1 MASLIDP
8 QHAQFKPKRTTDRP
22 LARFHDDESGK
33 VSLLASI
40 MMLALVAL
48 AGLIGNTGHAAKEK
62 LETQNAADSIAY
74 SSSLWMAR
82 GMNALT
88 ATNHLLGEATAISV
102 VHEALGG
109 PELDLRI
116 TQNTNENRSLDSII
130 RSLVPFA
137 PVAPLTIYTPQPIP
151 NIDKRVVTFV
161 TDRTSPVNRG
171 DMQAFA
177 TIYDSRMALKR
188 QLAVILPAKSF
199 ANLGF
204 LVPPPWG
211 YLTAGIAY
219 GVHIAGTANIV
230 LIGKEWFVLEALEAI
245 AKAFKPVKKVV
256 ESQLVPTLAAHAQF
270 VSSYDQTENKF
281 KPGILNGAVERVV
294 LDLEGKLD
302 VEASL
307 FPKFKEL
314 RLPVVYEPKPNMRG
328 TSQPTAEW
336 GTDVPALSQP
346 DVDSGEMQSELDD
359 AMTDMQKQIIKMK
372 QDLIDLDSFENDI
385 EDQLR
390 EISVTPDERSKLQR
404 EKQEIEKSRQAKQKR
419 ISEIENKLENLK
431 TKKAELEQAVNQP
444 IPTQSDNLSI
454 RSVPRRLNQQ
464 QERYTQWVRATYP
477 QTDGFRAPIR
487 AWLNQWAPKSKA
499 AEHFDKWSNRYTLV
513 KAWQFRS
520 GYRARKS
527 GNRVSWSKSKKPIQ
541 MFVMKDSFRGSRDQK
556 GREKWT
562 GSSSTSKREAEKL
575 FTLIGVAHRDYQPL
589 FSETLYPSTSK
600 TGMTAYAQAIFYNAN
615 TQQPSSGRSR
625 YQAKIGWDT
634 LNWDPSVQVPEWGA
648 PAHQSAPKW
657 PWQAFDGSTQRS
669 VAKVKL
675 NWQAKLMPVQT
686 KRLKDAAVTLEDDM
700 RKNVEHAADHFEKL
714 GNH

>member
-1 MASLIDP
+1 MASLIDRR
-8 QHAQFKPKRTTDRP
+8 HKPSQPGRATGRP
-22 LARFHDDESGK
+22 LARFHENESGK
-33 VSLLASI
+33 VSLLASM

-48 AGLIGNTGHAAKEK
+48 AGLIGNTGHVAKEK
-62 LETQNAADSIAY
+62 LETQNAADSVAY

-88 ATNHLLGEATAISV
+88 ATNHLLGEATAIAA

-109 PELDLRI
+109 PELDVGI
-116 TQNTNENRSLDSII
+116 KQNTSENRALDQII
-130 RSLVPFA
+130 RNLARLA
-137 PVAPLTIYTPQPIP
+137 PVAPLTPYTPAPIP
-151 NIDKRVVTFV
+151 NIDKRVVKFV
-161 TDRTSPVNRG
+161 TDKTSPADGEMN
-171 DMQAFA
+171 AFA

-188 QLAVILPAKSF
+188 QLAVILPAKAL

-230 LIGKEWFVLEALEAI
+230 LIGKEWFVLQALEAI
-245 AKAFKPVKKVV
+245 ANAFKPVKKVV
-256 ESQLVPTLAAHAQF
+256 ENQLVPTLAAHAQF
-270 VSSYDQTENKF
+270 VASYDQTENKF
-281 KPGILNGAVERVV
+281 KPGILDGAVERVV
-294 LDLEGKLD
+294 LDLEGKLE

-314 RLPVVYEPKPNMRG
+314 RLPVVYEPKPNLRG
-328 TSQPTAEW
+328 SSQPTTGW
-336 GTDVPALSQP
+336 GTDVPALVQLP
-346 DVDSGEMQSELDD
+346 DLDSDKMKSKLEK
-359 AMTDMQKQIIKMK
+359 AMGDMQKQIDKMK
-372 QDLIDLDSFENDI
+372 RDKDDLDDFEKDI
-385 EDQLR
+385 DKRLGEDD
-390 EISVTPDERSKLQR
+390 VTADERSELQR
-404 EKQEIEKSRQAKQKR
+404 EKEEIEKSRQAKQKR
-419 ISEIENKLENLK
+419 IAEIEKKLAELK
-431 TKKAELEQAVNQP
+431 AKKAEIEKAISEP
-444 IPTQSDNLSI
+444 IPTQSNNLSV
-454 RSVPRRLNQQ
+454 RSIPQSLNQE

-487 AWLNQWAPKSKA
+487 AWLKQWAPKSKA

-527 GNRVSWSKSKKPIQ
+527 GDRISWSKSKKPIQ
-541 MFVMKDSFRGSRDQK
+541 MFVLTDSFRGDRDRK

-562 GSSSTSKREAEKL
+562 GSSSDAMREAEKL
-575 FTLIGVAHRDYQPL
+575 FTLIGVAHREYEPL

-615 TQQPSSGRSR
+615 TQQPGSGRSR
-625 YQAKIGWDT
+625 FQQKIGWDT
-634 LNWDPSVQVPEWGA
+634 LNWDPSIDVPEWGA

-657 PWQAFDGSTQRS
+657 PWEAFDGTTQAA

-686 KRLKDAAVTLEDDM
+686 KRLEDAAVTLEGDM